1 MVFEHDKR
9 VILYPN
15 YINAKKTVAEGRR
28 IPKERA
34 CENPNVVEMV
44 DCCIKGLKLPAQIE
58 DKSYSRDWL
67 VRGRLRVQLKD
78 DAGKPLVADI
88 PTRTAL
94 MLRIA
99 ELVPKHPSRSK
110 RAQALQ
116 QQQEKEAAQ
125 AVAASAT
132 TSSTGGKAKGKDK
145 KKNKR

>member
-1 MVFEHDKR
+1 MPHSSQ
-9 VILYPN
+9 YAA
-15 YINAKKTVAEGRR
+15 YQCS
-28 IPKERA
+28 A
-34 CENPNVVEMV
+34 CAR
-44 DCCIKGLKLPAQIE
+44 LPAACRE
-58 DKSYSRDWL
+58 VSTCKFP
-67 VRGRLRVQLKD
+67 
-78 DAGKPLVADI
+78 AG
-88 PTRTAL
+88 TAL

-132 TSSTGGKAKGKDK
+132 TTSTGGKAKGKDK